1 MKFSVV
7 TPVYNDWDSLNIL
20 ITEIIEISKSNDFD
34 LVKII
39 VVNDG
44 SSLKPINSL
53 SQFNKLEIV
62 NLATN
67 MGHQRA
73 ICVGLC
79 YANEKL
85 DDSENI
91 IVMDSDGEDKPSDIP
106 KLLNQ
111 SISQNSPVIFAKRA
125 KRSEGVTFKLYYILY
140 KFLFNFLTGDNIRF
154 GNFCVI
160 KKRFIDNI
168 VSNPDSWNHFSGSI
182 LKSKLD

>member
-7 TPVYNDWDSLNIL
+7 TPVYNDWESLNIL
-20 ITEIIEISKSNDFD
+20 ITEIIEILKKLYDFE
-34 LVKII
+34 LEKII

-44 SSLKPINSL
+44 SSLNPIDSL
-53 SQFNKLEIV
+53 SQINKVEII

-73 ICVGLC
+73 ISVGLC

-91 IVMDSDGEDKPSDIP
+91 IVMDSDGEDKPTDIP

-111 SISQNSPVIFAKRA
+111 SKSQNFPVIFAKRA
-125 KRSEGVTFKLYYILY
+125 KRSEGV
-140 KFLFNFLTGDNIRF
+140 
-154 GNFCVI
+154 
-160 KKRFIDNI
+160 
-168 VSNPDSWNHFSGSI
+168 
-182 LKSKLD
+182 